1 MVYFREYIEV
11 TDDGPPYMSEIRL
24 CHDFPVMKPTGGNQV
39 VIFDERVASLCEV
52 GWSGKTTDTWSVLA
66 S

>member
-1 MVYFREYIEV
+1 LEYFREYIEII
-11 TDDGPPYMSEIRL
+11 DDGLPYTAEVRL
-24 CHDFPVMKPTGGNQV
+24 CHDFPEMQPTGGNQV
-39 VIFDERVASLCEV
+39 VIFDERVAALCEA